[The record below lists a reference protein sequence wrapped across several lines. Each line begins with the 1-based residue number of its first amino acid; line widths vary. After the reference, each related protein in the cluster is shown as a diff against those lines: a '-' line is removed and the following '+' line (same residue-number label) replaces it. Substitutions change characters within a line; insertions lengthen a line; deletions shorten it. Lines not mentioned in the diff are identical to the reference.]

1 MGEYY
6 LDSYC
11 KHQHLSWNYTLV
23 FIVIPHIHVKEKSVL
38 NINKMEIY
46 KVIQVWARQ
55 THTLKDLTMFI
66 TALLA
71 TLYG

>member
-11 KHQHLSWNYTLV
+11 KHQHYLEIYTLV

-46 KVIQVWARQ
+46 KVIQV
-55 THTLKDLTMFI
+55 
-66 TALLA
+66 
-71 TLYG
+71 